1 MENKY
6 LKRVKNGDAE
16 AFSYFVEKYSDASY
30 SLALGIVKNES
41 EAEDIVQSSFFN
53 AYKRLNTFR
62 GDSKFSTWLYRI
74 VVNESNQRLRRKKF
88 KADANHP
95 EITEI
100 EAEKSADNPEGK
112 ERKKILRYAISQLK
126 EKESLL
132 IRLFYL
138 CELSHDEISKVTGLT
153 IANTKVILH
162 RAKNN
167 LKRVLESEYKDEFNP
182 YP

>member
-1 MENKY
+1 MENEY

-16 AFSYFVEKYSDASY
+16 AFGYFVEKYSDASY
-30 SLALGIVKNES
+30 SLALGMIKNEA
-41 EAEDIVQSSFFN
+41 EAEDIVQTSFFKAFKN
-53 AYKRLNTFR
+53 INTFR

-74 VVNESNQRLRRKKF
+74 VVNESNQRLRKKKF
-88 KADANHP
+88 QSDENHP
-95 EITEI
+95 DHTELITDKTDVES
-100 EAEKSADNPEGK
+100 ERN
-112 ERKKILRYAISQLK
+112 ERKKILRYAISRLQ

-138 CELSHDEISKVTGLT
+138 GELSHKEISQVTGLT
-153 IANTKVILH
+153 ISNTKVILH

-167 LKRVLESEYKDEFNP
+167 LKKILESEYKDEFNS